1 MCVPSGPSR
10 TTTLPPTGDLA
21 GPSRAWSD
29 WVVTTHRSGRRA
41 VIDLGSATI
50 NLLVADVVRRG
61 KKVRLNRVR
70 TDSVLIELGR
80 CLAETGGVGAARS
93 ALGDGI
99 ARFLVGAHDASVVS
113 VVGTAALRRAPDGP
127 AVIAELEH
135 QYRVTIH
142 LLDDSREAQLGVLG
156 CGDDIVTLAPSLFV
170 DLGGGST
177 QVVHLRDGAIR
188 SVASLGVGASV
199 LAAALSDPIGED
211 DWRALEERI
220 AAVVATLPAAI
231 DGVGG
236 ALTVGGTAR
245 RLASLGEPRGRG
257 LGDPSLERAAIGK
270 TLAALL
276 KTDAAAFARRHD
288 DDPARI
294 RLLAP
299 GGLLLGAILDRYGLT
314 STRVSPHGLREG
326 VLLAALAD
334 PDGWW
339 LAPAL

>member
-1 MCVPSGPSR
+1 VS
-10 TTTLPPTGDLA
+10 
-21 GPSRAWSD
+21 
-29 WVVTTHRSGRRA
+29 THRSGRRA

-80 CLAETGGVGAARS
+80 CLAETSGVAAARS
-93 ALGDGI
+93 TLGDGI

-113 VVGTAALRRAPDGP
+113 VVGTAALRSASDGP
-127 AVIAELEH
+127 AVIAELER
-135 QYRVTIH
+135 QYRITIR
-142 LLDDSREAQLGVLG
+142 LLDDVREAQLGVLG
-156 CGDDIVTLAPSLFV
+156 CSDDIATLAPSLFV

-177 QVVHLRDGAIR
+177 QVVRLRDGAIA
-188 SVASLGVGASV
+188 SVSSLAIGASV
-199 LAAALSDPIGED
+199 LAAALTDPIDED
-211 DWRALEERI
+211 GWKALQERI
-220 AAVVATLPAAI
+220 AAVVATLPTGG
-231 DGVGG
+231 DEPGG

-245 RLASLGEPRGRG
+245 RLASLAEAGSRRG
-257 LGDPSLERAAIGK
+257 GDATLERAAIA
-270 TLAALL
+270 TVLATLL

-339 LAPAL
+339 LAAAS

>member
-1 MCVPSGPSR
+1 M
-10 TTTLPPTGDLA
+10 
-21 GPSRAWSD
+21 
-29 WVVTTHRSGRRA
+29 TTHRSGRRA

-113 VVGTAALRRAPDGP
+113 VVGTAALRTAPDGP
-127 AVIAELEH
+127 AVLAELEH
-135 QYRVTIH
+135 QYRLTIH
-142 LLDDSREAQLGVLG
+142 LLEDVREAQLGVLG
-156 CGDDIVTLAPSLFV
+156 CGDDIATLAPSLFV

-177 QVVHLRDGAIR
+177 QVVHLRDGAIG
-188 SVASLGVGASV
+188 SVATLGVGASV
-199 LAAALSDPIGED
+199 LAAALTDPIGED
-211 DWRALEERI
+211 DWRALEERV

-231 DGVGG
+231 GPGG

-245 RLASLGEPRGRG
+245 RLATLTDTRGRG
-257 LGDPSLERAAIGK
+257 HGDPVLERAAIEK
-270 TLAALL
+270 ILAALL

-299 GGLLLGAILDRYGLT
+299 GGLLLGAILDRYGLA
-314 STRVSPHGLREG
+314 STRVSPQGLREG

-339 LAPAL
+339 LAP

>member
-1 MCVPSGPSR
+1 M
-10 TTTLPPTGDLA
+10 
-21 GPSRAWSD
+21 
-29 WVVTTHRSGRRA
+29 
-41 VIDLGSATI
+41 
-50 NLLVADVVRRG
+50 
-61 KKVRLNRVR
+61 RLNRVR

-80 CLAETGGVGAARS
+80 CVAETGGVGAARS

-113 VVGTAALRRAPDGP
+113 VVGTAALRAAPDGP

-135 QYRVTIH
+135 QYRITIR
-142 LLDDSREAQLGVLG
+142 LLDDVREAQLGVLG
-156 CGDDIVTLAPSLFV
+156 CADDIAALGSSLFV

-177 QVVHLRDGAIR
+177 QVVQLHDGAIG
-188 SVASLGVGASV
+188 SISSLAIGASV
-199 LAAALSDPIGED
+199 LAAGLADPIDED
-211 DWRALEERI
+211 GWQALEERV
-220 AAVVATLPAAI
+220 AGMVATLPAAG
-231 DGVGG
+231 DDPGG

-245 RLASLGEPRGRG
+245 RLASLAEARPRGG
-257 LGDPSLERAAIGK
+257 GDATLERGAIGK
-270 TLAALL
+270 IITTLL

-299 GGLLLGAILDRYGLT
+299 GGLLLGAILDRYGLA

-339 LAPAL
+339 LAPAS

>member
-1 MCVPSGPSR
+1 M
-10 TTTLPPTGDLA
+10 
-21 GPSRAWSD
+21 
-29 WVVTTHRSGRRA
+29 TTHRSGRRA

-70 TDSVLIELGR
+70 TDSALVELGR

-99 ARFLVGAHDASVVS
+99 ARFLVGAHDASVIS
-113 VVGTAALRRAPDGP
+113 VVGTAALRAAPDGP
-127 AVIAELEH
+127 AVVADLER
-135 QYRVTIH
+135 QYRITIRV
-142 LLDDSREAQLGVLG
+142 LPAEREAQLGVLG
-156 CGDDIVTLAPSLFV
+156 CADDIAPLGPALFV

-177 QVVHLRDGAIR
+177 QVVHLLDGSIG
-188 SVASLGVGASV
+188 SLHSLALGASM
-199 LAAALSDPIGED
+199 LAAAVADPIDED
-211 DWRALEERI
+211 GWHALEARVG
-220 AAVVATLPAAI
+220 AAVATLPARA
-231 DGVGG
+231 DGGSAV

-245 RLASLGEPRGRG
+245 RLASLAEGRGRG
-257 LGDPSLERAAIGK
+257 HGDAVLERVAIS
-270 TLAALL
+270 TSIAALL
-276 KTDAAAFARRHD
+276 RTDAAAFARRHD

-299 GGLLLGAILDRYGLT
+299 GGLLLGAILDRYGLA
-314 STRVSPHGLREG
+314 STRISPHGLREG

-339 LAPAL
+339 NAPEV